1 MSFLTSFVA
10 SRLCN
15 RYDDSA
21 EKRLKKDILH
31 TYIYYIL
38 PLPEFI
44 PRSCLASPFP
54 PTSLYISDPI
64 LTIVAS
70 VTTPEREHFLLSLS
84 TLLTPGIPL
93 FPHFGHIQPR
103 YVFHYINSTPLD
115 WNFNY
120 LQVRRRFFRSGRVT
134 VCASLSS
141 TSSSSIADPL
151 RSSDPAGAH
160 APLLRSLRASGR
172 SRSPVSHYTN
182 SLHH

>member
-10 SRLCN
+10 GRLCN

-38 PLPEFI
+38 LLPEI
-44 PRSCLASPFP
+44 TPRSCLASPFP
-54 PTSLYISDPI
+54 TTSHYISDPI

-93 FPHFGHIQPR
+93 FPHFGHIR
-103 YVFHYINSTPLD
+103 HRLTEISTTCRSVVVSSERVGLPFALLCLPLPPPPPSLIP
-115 WNFNY
+115 FGP
-120 LQVRRRFFRSGRVT
+120 SGPPGDRDRLYRITQIRCIIKVSLI
-134 VCASLSS
+134 AS
-141 TSSSSIADPL
+141 A
-151 RSSDPAGAH
+151 
-160 APLLRSLRASGR
+160 
-172 SRSPVSHYTN
+172 VE
-182 SLHH
+182 

>member
-38 PLPEFI
+38 LLPEI
-44 PRSCLASPFP
+44 TPRSCLASPFP
-54 PTSLYISDPI
+54 TTSHYISDPI

-93 FPHFGHIQPR
+93 FPKLRP
-103 YVFHYINSTPLD
+103 YSTLLD
-115 WNFNY
+115 WNFDC

-134 VCASLSS
+134 GCASLSS
-141 TSSSSIADPL
+141 TSSSSSIADPL